1 MARKQLTKE
10 RILEATLKLIEEKGS
25 SNAINFREIARQL
38 GCAHTSLYNFYDSFQ
53 EIKLDA
59 VRMLVVNMR
68 SELAQ
73 RTQLILSET
82 ESIMVTYSIVVI
94 DYALE
99 HKGWYRFL
107 WMDYMEHNISEVLR
121 DQPRPEKLL
130 LKSLIEEYK
139 LQLKPLSEADAIT
152 ILQVGHAYTHGEL
165 CKFLSNRS
173 EALDE
178 SDFKNEVIKNIQWIR
193 RNNG

>member
-25 SNAINFREIARQL
+25 SNAINFREIAREL

-59 VRMLVVNMR
+59 VRLLVVNMR

-73 RTQLILSET
+73 RTSLIRSES
-82 ESIMVTYSIVVI
+82 ESIIVTYSAAVI

-107 WMDYMEHNISEVLR
+107 WMDYMEHSISEALR
-121 DQPRPEKLL
+121 NQPRPEKLL
-130 LKSLIEEYK
+130 MKALIEEYE
-139 LQLKPLSEADAIT
+139 LHLKPLPEADAIT

-165 CKFLSNRS
+165 CKYLSNRS
-173 EALDE
+173 EAADE
-178 SDFKNEVIKNIQWIR
+178 SDFKNEVIKNVQWIG
-193 RNNG
+193 RNYR

>member
-1 MARKQLTKE
+1 MARKQLTRE
-10 RILEATLKLIEEKGS
+10 RILEATLTLIERNGS
-25 SNAINFREIARQL
+25 SNAINFREIAREL

-73 RTQLILSET
+73 RTQLIRSET
-82 ESIMVTYSIVVI
+82 ESIIVTYSKVVI

-107 WMDYMEHNISEVLR
+107 WMDYMEHSISEVLNN
-121 DQPRPEKLL
+121 QPRPEKLL
-130 LKSLIEEYK
+130 LKALIEEYE
-139 LQLKPLSEADAIT
+139 LQLKPLSETEAIT

-165 CKFLSNRS
+165 CKYLSNRS
-173 EALDE
+173 EAVNE
-178 SDFKNEVIKNIQWIR
+178 SDFKNEVIKNVQWIG
-193 RNNG
+193 RNNR